1 MNNNVLDI
9 EPYRLPKLVN
19 LANGKKYWVYNVSD
33 GFDNYSQLKS
43 KYSFV
48 NKKIKVLLM
57 IKCSY
62 C

>member
-1 MNNNVLDI
+1 MSDFDI
-9 EPYRLPKLVN
+9 KIFADDLEEEAQMQLAKLISVP
-19 LANGKKYWVYNVSD
+19 A
-33 GFDNYSQLKS
+33 
-43 KYSFV
+43 FV